1 MTTSIWLQDIGSFS
15 VQLTLLIAV
24 GAILAWVGRIRDPKV
39 TLTYWRSLLLACLVL
54 PACQEWRVIA
64 PPPLEAS
71 VVTVVEKT
79 TPPETAAPATAAMPF
94 AGWRNDGLVLI
105 LIVAGIAA
113 RGLWLALGALSL
125 RRLRRNATP
134 LVPLPRAVADAQARV
149 GARAALYVSERVTG
163 PVSFGLFHPV
173 IIVPPNVLGM
183 DARLQQAITYHELLH
198 VRRRDWVDEIVEEIV
213 RTVFWFHPAVRWLL
227 ARVRLSRE
235 QVVDRAAI
243 QLTDSRESYV
253 EALLAV
259 ALARSPLTLVPAP
272 LFFRRGLLK
281 ERVAQILQEST
292 MTTRRLIASLTVSAA
307 ALFFVADTAVRSFPL
322 QAGAGIQTTRVQETD
337 APVHIIRGG
346 ENLLHGAL
354 PEYPRRAIEQHV
366 EGDVLLDLTIDER
379 GEVSDARVLSGP
391 DELRRAALESVLQW
405 HYSPAALRST
415 STQAALR
422 FRVPADSAENRGMKE
437 RLDGEVV
444 ELKRAAVMFDKLGGA
459 RDFVVRHDGEHQ
471 AQRAERQLE
480 ELTKALEDPNITEQQ
495 RAELNAKYR
504 EAEERLA
511 KARLMN
517 EMAVKDHIRVVEREE
532 SVFSG
537 PHNLAQ
543 VRSERVPQAL
553 IESVLARAGAKVGDV
568 ITEESEK
575 RIVEAARSI
584 DEHMKVSFVGDDDNA
599 TVTIVL
605 VLP

>member
-1 MTTSIWLQDIGSFS
+1 
-15 VQLTLLIAV
+15 
-24 GAILAWVGRIRDPKV
+24 
-39 TLTYWRSLLLACLVL
+39 
-54 PACQEWRVIA
+54 
-64 PPPLEAS
+64 
-71 VVTVVEKT
+71 
-79 TPPETAAPATAAMPF
+79 
-94 AGWRNDGLVLI
+94 
-105 LIVAGIAA
+105 
-113 RGLWLALGALSL
+113 
-125 RRLRRNATP
+125 
-134 LVPLPRAVADAQARV
+134 
-149 GARAALYVSERVTG
+149 
-163 PVSFGLFHPV
+163 
-173 IIVPPNVLGM
+173 
-183 DARLQQAITYHELLH
+183 
-198 VRRRDWVDEIVEEIV
+198 
-213 RTVFWFHPAVRWLL
+213 
-227 ARVRLSRE
+227 
-235 QVVDRAAI
+235 
-243 QLTDSRESYV
+243 
-253 EALLAV
+253 
-259 ALARSPLTLVPAP
+259 
-272 LFFRRGLLK
+272 
-281 ERVAQILQEST
+281 
-292 MTTRRLIASLTVSAA
+292 
-307 ALFFVADTAVRSFPL
+307 
-322 QAGAGIQTTRVQETD
+322 VQETD
-337 APVHIIRGG
+337 APVQIIRGG

-422 FRVPADSAENRGMKE
+422 FRVPADSAENREMKE

-444 ELKRAAVMFDKLGGA
+444 ELKRAAVMFDKLVVA
-459 RDFVVRHDGEHQ
+459 RDFAVRHDGEHQ

-517 EMAVKDHIRVVEREE
+517 EMAVKDHIRAVEREE

-537 PHNLAQ
+537 PHQLAQ
-543 VRSERVPQAL
+543 VRSERVPQAV
-553 IESVLARAGAKVGDV
+553 IESVLVRAGVKVGDV

-599 TVTIVL
+599 TMTIVL